1 MEKRIN
7 GMKKKKK
14 IVPTAS
20 SFHCRV
26 TSTPTKTDAYEVWI
40 YLYVDGCVCMC
51 GEVAFEKG
59 GEETPPATP
68 VVERVNSVD

>member
-7 GMKKKKK
+7 GIEKKSARRPRPFT
-14 IVPTAS
+14 VGSHP
-20 SFHCRV
+20 H
-26 TSTPTKTDAYEVWI
+26 PQNTDAYEVWV
-40 YLYVDGCVCMC
+40 YLYVDGCVCMS